1 MSLQQESVGM
11 IKTSERAEAAPEIE
25 YRMVTH
31 DSLSMFLAA
40 IGGAVLGMLLTL
52 LVLALVNGGTL
63 SFSGQRM
70 DRLEA
75 FVTRINQNVDAV
87 SNNIDT
93 VSQQAAAVQQQ
104 LGAVETA
111 LRAELDN
118 QGATLETVES
128 TLSTLEVTRQQFGL
142 FMQALDSALSDIQA
156 INPDGA
162 PAGETTTETT
172 AEETA
177 PAAETPAATT
187 P

>member
-11 IKTSERAEAAPEIE
+11 MKASERAEAAPEIE
-25 YRMVTH
+25 YKMVTH

-70 DRLEA
+70 DQLEA
-75 FVTRINQNVDAV
+75 FVTRLNQNVDAI

-111 LRAELDN
+111 LRSELEN
-118 QGATLETVES
+118 QSTDLATINDAV
-128 TLSTLEVTRQQFGL
+128 STLEVTRQQFGL
-142 FMQALDSALSDIQA
+142 FMQALDSALGDMQA
-156 INPDGA
+156 MSPDTA
-162 PAGETTTETT
+162 TTPETADETT
-172 AEETA
+172 ADEAA
-177 PAAETPAATT
+177 PAPATP
-187 P
+187 

>member
-11 IKTSERAEAAPEIE
+11 MKASERAEAAPEIE
-25 YRMVTH
+25 YKMVTQ

-70 DRLEA
+70 DRLEE

-93 VSQQAAAVQQQ
+93 VSQQAATVQQQ

-111 LRAELDN
+111 LRSELEN
-118 QGATLETVES
+118 QGTNLATINEAV
-128 TLSTLEVTRQQFGL
+128 STLEVTRQQFSL
-142 FMQALDSALSDIQA
+142 FMQALDGALGDMRA
-156 INPDGA
+156 MNP
-162 PAGETTTETT
+162 T
-172 AEETA
+172 AENTTPDAVPADAETPAETA
-177 PAAETPAATT
+177 PATTT

>member
-1 MSLQQESVGM
+1 MM
-11 IKTSERAEAAPEIE
+11 KASERAEAAPEIE
-25 YRMVTH
+25 YKMVTH

-111 LRAELDN
+111 LRSELEN
-118 QGATLETVES
+118 QSADLATINDAV
-128 TLSTLEVTRQQFGL
+128 STLEVTRQQFGL
-142 FMQALDSALSDIQA
+142 FMQALDSALGDMQA
-156 INPDGA
+156 MNPDAAAA
-162 PAGETTTETT
+162 PAETTDGTT
-172 AEETA
+172 TDEAA
-177 PAAETPAATT
+177 PAPATP
-187 P
+187 

>member
-11 IKTSERAEAAPEIE
+11 MKAAERVEAPPEIE
-25 YRMVTH
+25 YKMVTQ

-111 LRAELDN
+111 LRSE
-118 QGATLETVES
+118 LETQS
-128 TLSTLEVTRQQFGL
+128 TDLATINDAVSTLEVTRQQFGV
-142 FMQALDSALSDIQA
+142 FMQALDSALGDMQA
-156 INPDGA
+156 MNLDAEAA
-162 PAGETTTETT
+162 PAETTTDE
-172 AEETA
+172 AA
-177 PAAETPAATT
+177 PTTT

>member
-1 MSLQQESVGM
+1 MM
-11 IKTSERAEAAPEIE
+11 KTSERVETAPEIE
-25 YRMVTH
+25 YKMVAQ

-63 SFSGQRM
+63 NFSGPRM

-87 SNNIDT
+87 STNLDT
-93 VSQQAAAVQQQ
+93 VSQQATAVQQQ

-111 LRAELDN
+111 LRSELKT
-118 QGATLETVES
+118 QGADLATIND
-128 TLSTLEVTRQQFGL
+128 TLSTLEVTRHQFGL
-142 FMQALDSALSDIQA
+142 FMQALDSALTDMQA
-156 INPDGA
+156 LNPAA
-162 PAGETTTETT
+162 PRWTPRRDETTTDEAAPTT
-172 AEETA
+172 
-177 PAAETPAATT
+177 TT